1 MVRFTKFFDNK
12 DRQAKNSYPFSLNT
26 GVSFQRIHFVAAR
39 QPFNKD
45 IPSLAPCQ
53 VSSRGI
59 DLMATTRRQI
69 PKHLGKKLKQVREH
83 LGIKTYDEMILRL
96 NVKEASLYRAS
107 IYRYENGE
115 REPSLIVLL
124 RYSQLAGITINDL
137 VDDMVELRF

>member
-1 MVRFTKFFDNK
+1 
-12 DRQAKNSYPFSLNT
+12 
-26 GVSFQRIHFVAAR
+26 
-39 QPFNKD
+39 
-45 IPSLAPCQ
+45 
-53 VSSRGI
+53 
-59 DLMATTRRQI
+59 MATTRRQI